1 MELARGS
8 GILLHPTSL
17 PSPWG
22 VGDLGP
28 AAYRFVDFLSA
39 AGQSWWQLL
48 PLGPTGYGN
57 SPYMCFS
64 ALAGNPFLVS
74 PEQLVEDGLLAR
86 ADLQTRPDLPEERV
100 YYRGAIEFKRAVL
113 GKSFDVFKSA
123 APDLHREGLR
133 TFRER
138 HAAWL
143 EDYALFM
150 ALKEDHRGQ
159 AWTKWEPDLVRRK
172 PQALQDASARLRE
185 RVEFHRYAQYL
196 FFHQWAC
203 LRDYCHGKGLR
214 IIGDL
219 PIYIAHDSAEV
230 WSNPGMFYMDEE
242 GHPTVVAGVPP
253 DYFSATGQRW
263 GNPIYQWGER
273 GKSGY
278 RWWIDRL
285 RANLALVDVLRLDH
299 FRGFEA
305 YWEIPA
311 AETEAVNG
319 RWVKGPGAG
328 LFSALKSALGDLPV
342 IAEDLGVITPE
353 VEALRDEFALPGMK
367 ILQMAFGRDPKA
379 HDYRPHN
386 HHTRCV
392 VYTGTHDH
400 NTTVGWFTAEPGKET
415 TQSRDEVE
423 QERAFALKYLGT
435 DGREIHWDMIRLAMS
450 SVAALAISPLQ
461 DVLGLGIEARMN
473 RPGTAKGNWE
483 WRFETGAL
491 TDAVALRLRDL
502 AALYDRLGPGTGFDR

>member
-1 MELARGS
+1 MEFPRGS

-17 PSPWG
+17 PSSWG
-22 VGDLGP
+22 IGDLGP
-28 AAYRFVDFLSA
+28 EAYLFVDFLAS

-64 ALAGNPFLVS
+64 ALAGNPLLIS
-74 PEQLVEDGLLAR
+74 PEKLVEDGLLPR
-86 ADLQTRPDLPEERV
+86 ADLQTRPDLPQDRV
-100 YYRGAIEFKRAVL
+100 FYRGAIEFKRTVL
-113 GKSFDVFKSA
+113 EKSFDVFKA
-123 APDLHREGLR
+123 APPDVHREGLR

-138 HAAWL
+138 NAAWL

-150 ALKEDHRGQ
+150 ALKEAHRGQ
-159 AWTKWEPDLVRRK
+159 AWTKWEPDLVSRT
-172 PQALQDASARLRE
+172 PQALQEASHRMRE
-185 RVEFHRYAQYL
+185 RVEFHRYVQYL
-196 FFHQWAC
+196 FFHQWTR
-203 LRDYCHGKGLR
+203 LREYCHGKGVR

-230 WSNPGMFYMDEE
+230 WSNRGMFYLDER
-242 GHPTVVAGVPP
+242 GSPTVVAGVPP

-263 GNPIYQWGER
+263 GNPIYKWEDR
-273 GKSGY
+273 ATSGY
-278 RWWIDRL
+278 RWWIDRF
-285 RANLALVDVLRLDH
+285 RANLSLVDLLRLDH

-379 HDYRPHN
+379 HDYRPH
-386 HHTRCV
+386 HHSKHCA
-392 VYTGTHDH
+392 VYTATHDH
-400 NTTVGWFTAEPGKET
+400 NTTVGWFMAEAGKET
-415 TQSRDEVE
+415 TQSREEVE

-435 DGREIHWDMIRLAMS
+435 EGREIQWDMIRLAMS
-450 SVAALAISPLQ
+450 SVATLAIFPLQ
-461 DVLGLGIEARMN
+461 DVLGLGSEARMN

-483 WRFETGAL
+483 WRFQAGVL
-491 TDAVALRLRDL
+491 THAIGDRLREL
-502 AALYDRLGPGTGFDR
+502 ADLYDRVPPRATG